1 MQCFKEVLSMAN
13 VLGKGEKIF
22 QVIIHI
28 CLVLLAACAIIP
40 VWVLVSGSITG
51 EQELILKGY
60 SFFPKSLSADAYKY
74 LFYKASEIL
83 RAYGITV
90 LITVVGTSASLLITP
105 LLAYP
110 LSRKDF
116 RARNV
121 FAFLVFFTMLF
132 NGGIVPSYIMWTQIF
147 YMKNTI
153 SALILPGL
161 LMNGFHVILMKNY
174 FAQNIPVELIEA
186 AKMDGAGEF
195 RIFYK
200 MVLPLSLPIMATVGL
215 FVGIGYWNDW
225 TNGLYYIT
233 NPSLYS
239 LQNLLNRILQ
249 DVQFLSSSTLTQA
262 AGTVNT
268 QMPSV
273 SIRMAISVVGILPI
287 MVLYPFFQK
296 YFVKGIAIGAV
307 KG

>member
-1 MQCFKEVLSMAN
+1 MAN

-28 CLVLLAACAIIP
+28 FLILLALCA
-40 VWVLVSGSITG
+40 VLPIWILVAGSITG
-51 EQELILKGY
+51 EQELILSGY
-60 SFFPKSLSADAYKY
+60 SFIPKTLSLDAYKY
-74 LFYKASEIL
+74 LFYKGADIL
-83 RAYGITV
+83 RAYGITIF
-90 LITVVGTSASLLITP
+90 ITIFGTAVSLLMTP

-116 RARNV
+116 KARNI

-147 YMKNTI
+147 HMKNTI
-153 SALILPGL
+153 WALIVPGL
-161 LMNGFHVILMKNY
+161 LMNGF
-174 FAQNIPVELIEA
+174 NIPPELIEA
-186 AKMDGAGEF
+186 MKVDGAGEF
-195 RIFYK
+195 CIFFK

-233 NPSLYS
+233 DTSLFS

-249 DVQFLSSSTLTQA
+249 DVQFLSSSTLSQA
-262 AGTVNT
+262 AGGAAAQTT
-268 QMPSV
+268 MPSV

-287 MVLYPFFQK
+287 MILYPFFQK
-296 YFVKGIAIGAV
+296 YFVKGITIGAV

>member
-1 MQCFKEVLSMAN
+1 MAN

-90 LITVVGTSASLLITP
+90 LITVVGTAVSLLITP

-147 YMKNTI
+147 HMKNTI

>member
-28 CLVLLAACAIIP
+28 CLVLLADCAIIP

-147 YMKNTI
+147 HMKNTI

-215 FVGIGYWNDW
+215 FVGIGYWNYW

-239 LQNLLNRILQ
+239 LQILLNRILQ

>member
-132 NGGIVPSYIMWTQIF
+132 NGGIVPSYIMWTEIF
-147 YMKNTI
+147 HMNNTI

-200 MVLPLSLPIMATVGL
+200 MVLPLSLQIMPTVGL

>member
-1 MQCFKEVLSMAN
+1 MAN

-28 CLVLLAACAIIP
+28 FLILLALCA
-40 VWVLVSGSITG
+40 VLPIWILVAGSITG
-51 EQELILKGY
+51 EQELILSGY
-60 SFFPKSLSADAYKY
+60 SFIPKTLSLDAYKY
-74 LFYKASEIL
+74 LFYKGADIL
-83 RAYGITV
+83 RAYGITIF
-90 LITVVGTSASLLITP
+90 ITIFGTAVSLLMTP

-116 RARNV
+116 KARNI

-147 YMKNTI
+147 HMKNTI
-153 SALILPGL
+153 WALIVPGL
-161 LMNGFHVILMKNY
+161 LMNGFNVILMKNY
-174 FAQNIPVELIEA
+174 FAQNIPPELIEA
-186 AKMDGAGEF
+186 MKVDGAGKF
-195 RIFYK
+195 CIFFK

-233 NPSLYS
+233 DTSLFS

-249 DVQFLSSSTLTQA
+249 DVQFLSSSTLSQA
-262 AGTVNT
+262 AGGAAAQTT
-268 QMPSV
+268 MPSV

-287 MVLYPFFQK
+287 MILYPFFQK
-296 YFVKGIAIGAV
+296 YFVKGITIGAV

>member
-13 VLGKGEKIF
+13 VVGKGEKIF

-121 FAFLVFFTMLF
+121 FAFLVFLTMLF

-147 YMKNTI
+147 HMKNTI

>member
-40 VWVLVSGSITG
+40 VWVLVSGSIPG

-147 YMKNTI
+147 HMKNTI

>member
-90 LITVVGTSASLLITP
+90 LITVVGTSASLLISP

-147 YMKNTI
+147 HMKNTI

>member
-1 MQCFKEVLSMAN
+1 MTN
-13 VLGKGEKIF
+13 ILGKSEKRF
-22 QVIIHI
+22 QLIIHI
-28 CLVLLAACAIIP
+28 FLVLMALAAILP
-40 VWVLVSGSITG
+40 VWVLVAGSITG
-51 EQELILKGY
+51 EQELILEGY
-60 SFFPKSLSADAYKY
+60 SLIPKTFSMDAYKY
-74 LFYKASEIL
+74 LLNKASEIF

-90 LITVVGTSASLLITP
+90 FITVVGTAVSLFITP

-116 RARNV
+116 KARNI
-121 FAFLVFFTMLF
+121 FSFLVFFTMLF
-132 NGGIVPSYIMWTQIF
+132 NGGIVPSYIMWTRIF
-147 YMKNTI
+147 HLKNTI
-153 SALILPGL
+153 TALILPGL
-161 LMNGFHVILMKNY
+161 LMNGFNVILMKNY

-195 RIFYK
+195 KIFFQ

-225 TNGLYYIT
+225 TNGLYYVT
-233 NPSLYS
+233 DARLYS

-249 DVQFLSSSTLTQA
+249 DGQFLSSSTMSN
-262 AGTVNT
+262 AGVSAMT

-273 SIRMAISVVGILPI
+273 SIRMAISVIGILPI
-287 MVLYPFFQK
+287 MILYPFFQK
-296 YFVKGIAIGAV
+296 YFVKGIAVGAV

>member
-147 YMKNTI
+147 HMKNTI

-287 MVLYPFFQK
+287 MVLYPFFRN
-296 YFVKGIAIGAV
+296 IL
-307 KG
+307 